1 MAKFSFRFSPLGLL
15 YSRIASLIN
24 KRILSK
30 NTLDMEGIDDIF
42 DALDG
47 FWSKHK
53 DTDSYSIKQIRVI
66 IGSITESLRDNSL
79 SADEVKLVTDHVMAY
94 WNPQIAEAKPAEKAQ
109 IPEEIEAKALK
120 AVEVH
125 DHILPKNIEEFV
137 SASST
142 MISKP
147 ISPELISQALSRLF
161 R

>member
-1 MAKFSFRFSPLGLL
+1 MAKFSFRFSPLNLL
-15 YSRIASLIN
+15 YSRIASFIN

-53 DTDSYSIKQIRVI
+53 DTGKYSAKQVRVI

-79 SADEVKLVTDHVMAY
+79 SAEEVKLITSHVMTH

-109 IPEEIEAKALK
+109 IPEEVEAKALK

-125 DHILPKNIEEFV
+125 DQILPKNIEEFV
-137 SASST
+137 SASSS
-142 MISKP
+142 MLSKP
-147 ISPELISQALSRLF
+147 ISAELISQALSSIF

>member
-1 MAKFSFRFSPLGLL
+1 MAKFTFRFSPLNLL

-24 KRILSK
+24 KRFLSK

-53 DTDSYSIKQIRVI
+53 DTDSYSVRQVRVI

-79 SADEVKLVTDHVMAY
+79 TSDEVKLITTRVMTY
-94 WNPQIAEAKPAEKAQ
+94 WNPQIAEAKPAEKTQ
-109 IPEEIEAKALK
+109 ILEEVESRALK

-125 DHILPKNIEEFV
+125 DQILPKNIEEFV
-137 SASST
+137 STSASI
-142 MISKP
+142 ISKP
-147 ISPELISQALSRLF
+147 IPSELISQALSSIF

>member
-1 MAKFSFRFSPLGLL
+1 MSKFSFRFSPLNLL
-15 YSRIASLIN
+15 YSRIAAFIN

-30 NTLDMEGIDDIF
+30 NTVDMEGIDDIF

-47 FWSKHK
+47 FWSRHK
-53 DTDSYSIKQIRVI
+53 NTDNYSVKQVRVI

-79 SADEVKLVTDHVMAY
+79 SADEVKQVTEHVMAY
-94 WNPQIAEAKPAEKAQ
+94 WNPQIAEAKPAEKAK
-109 IPEEIEAKALK
+109 IPEEVEAKALK
-120 AVEVH
+120 TLEVH
-125 DHILPKNIEEFV
+125 DQILPKNIEEFV

-147 ISPELISQALSRLF
+147 ISAELISQALSSIF